1 MLRLRSVIEVTTI
14 EGPDLVDICFEGEVG
29 KNATATITV
38 RMKSQKTDTLML
50 DDAQRLLK
58 DVIVALHKAHCSAG

>member
-1 MLRLRSVIEVTTI
+1 MLRLRTVNEVISMQ
-14 EGPDLVDICFEGEVG
+14 GPELVDICFEGEVSR
-29 KNATATITV
+29 NATATMTI

-58 DVIVALHKAHCSAG
+58 DAIAAMHKAHCSAG